1 MGASRRCCRHR
12 RYVAAAP
19 QGRRSTRALGRGTH
33 EYAKLIKPSEL
44 AALCRAAGPRV
55 ERVVGISYNPFT
67 KAYTLSPDPDVNS
80 ILHAK
85 PG

>member
-1 MGASRRCCRHR
+1 MTCRRKRRCAWPLSRRPRPR
-12 RYVAAAP
+12 
-19 QGRRSTRALGRGTH
+19 GGTH

-55 ERVVGISYNPFT
+55 ERVVGISHNPFT

-80 ILHAK
+80 TLHAK